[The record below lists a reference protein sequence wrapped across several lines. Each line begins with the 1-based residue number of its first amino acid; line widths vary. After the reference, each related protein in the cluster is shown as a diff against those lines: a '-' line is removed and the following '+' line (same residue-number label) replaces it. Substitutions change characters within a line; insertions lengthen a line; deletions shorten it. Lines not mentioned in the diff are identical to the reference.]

1 LKSKPLPRIAL
12 TGSTGQ
18 VGSAV
23 LDGGKNIWS
32 INARFDSTETE
43 LLEELHS
50 INPDVIINAAAYT
63 AVDLAESNPQKCFI
77 VNTAAV
83 RVLIDF
89 CSKTS
94 SRLIHFSSDYVY
106 GGDTISLY
114 KENHQCCPKN
124 TYGWSKYFA
133 DQMILASDIEANILR
148 PSWVMGSKHENFV
161 TKILSLGMNRDSL
174 QIVSDQI
181 GRPTSS
187 KLLAEAALWLSE
199 HRTNVPLMHISDE
212 GEPTS
217 WYLIAKYVL
226 SRAAELGY
234 QGLGEDEVHPISS
247 IDYTTPANR
256 PKNSTLDCALF
267 DATLDIPRN
276 CWTKTVDAIVEEQS
290 RNW

>member
-1 LKSKPLPRIAL
+1 M
-12 TGSTGQ
+12 
-18 VGSAV
+18 GSAV

-32 INARFDSTETE
+32 INTRFDSTETE
-43 LLEELHS
+43 LLEELYS

-89 CSKTS
+89 CDKTS

-106 GGDTISLY
+106 GGDTIGLQ

-133 DQMILASDIEANILR
+133 DQMILASEIEANILR

-187 KLLAEAALWLSE
+187 KLLAEVALWLSE
-199 HRTNVPLMHISDE
+199 HRTNVPLMHVSDE

-234 QGLGEDEVHPISS
+234 QGLSEDKVHPISS
-247 IDYTTPANR
+247 LDYETPADR
-256 PKNSTLDCALF
+256 PKNSSLDCTLF
-267 DATLDIPRN
+267 EATVDVPRN
-276 CWTKTVDAIVEEQS
+276 HWTHTVSAIIEQNS
-290 RNW
+290 HAW